1 VTSAR
6 ARSESRGL
14 PDLARSHRTD
24 EIAQCLGNF
33 GWILIDKEVA
43 TRKRCLVRIAEALA
57 PLAGAARALKPKSR
71 SLCSGDSFD
80 LNQQPIG
87 EQT

>member
-1 VTSAR
+1 VTCAR
-6 ARSESRGL
+6 ARSEIRGV
-14 PDLARSHRTD
+14 PELARSYRAD
-24 EIAQCLGNF
+24 EIAWCLGNF
-33 GWILIDKEVA
+33 GRILIDKEAA

-57 PLAGAARALKPKSR
+57 PLAGVTLALKPKSR